1 MNPFTLK
8 PLWEAMEGRDEY
20 GRHRDFQDQI
30 IDSVSSIVPIPFQ
43 TKGQERKLWQSVF
56 ASIGVNAVRSRTSL
70 EREMLNQYNKKV
82 VRSYPREDR
91 ERHAL
96 VGKYSDKVQD
106 ELVANG
112 SISKDTYDEIMEH
125 VKEGRLYQEDIKSIS
140 KRAIQDKVQHLIENS
155 DVDLTMIM
163 EAWPKASD
171 DERAKYYP
179 AVRKKMMSFAKNHP
193 ERAAKIGP
201 NVVKMFM
208 QDEEFYQRD
217 LNARQSQR

>member
-1 MNPFTLK
+1 
-8 PLWEAMEGRDEY
+8 
-20 GRHRDFQDQI
+20 
-30 IDSVSSIVPIPFQ
+30 
-43 TKGQERKLWQSVF
+43 
-56 ASIGVNAVRSRTSL
+56 
-70 EREMLNQYNKKV
+70 
-82 VRSYPREDR
+82 
-91 ERHAL
+91 
-96 VGKYSDKVQD
+96 
-106 ELVANG
+106 
-112 SISKDTYDEIMEH
+112 
-125 VKEGRLYQEDIKSIS
+125 
-140 KRAIQDKVQHLIENS
+140 VQHLIENS
-155 DVDLTMIM
+155 DVDLIMIM